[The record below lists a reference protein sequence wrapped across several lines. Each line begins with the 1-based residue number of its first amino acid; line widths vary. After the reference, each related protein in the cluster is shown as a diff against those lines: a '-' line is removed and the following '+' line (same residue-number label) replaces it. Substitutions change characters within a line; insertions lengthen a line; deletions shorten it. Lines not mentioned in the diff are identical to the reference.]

1 MQGSE
6 NVPANNLKPPA
17 KPEFLP
23 SFQKHLPTCPGSG
36 KTQQTTHFSRVHCYG
51 SPKQNPL
58 QFSRQSR
65 VPPSRLYL
73 TPRCGLQCGTVCGVV
88 WYSNDRMEPGLGL
101 LLGTAPAPNGAPPPP
116 ATLPPRLAHP
126 PHATTLLFYEDTK
139 IHCYS
144 LSITER
150 KRLLFLTRRR
160 SIVIAILQMIF

>member
-6 NVPANNLKPPA
+6 NVPANNLKPPP

-73 TPRCGLQCGTVCGVV
+73 TPRYGLQCGTVCGVV
-88 WYSNDRMEPGLGL
+88 WYSNDRMVAGLGVL
-101 LLGTAPAPNGAPPPP
+101 PGTAPNGAPP
-116 ATLPPRLAHP
+116 TLPPRLAHP
-126 PHATTLLFYEDTK
+126 LWSTLLFFSW
-139 IHCYS
+139 CGC
-144 LSITER
+144 
-150 KRLLFLTRRR
+150 
-160 SIVIAILQMIF
+160 IL

>member
-6 NVPANNLKPPA
+6 NVPANNLKPPT
-17 KPEFLP
+17 KPEILP

-36 KTQQTTHFSRVHCYG
+36 KTQQTTNFSRVHCYG

-116 ATLPPRLAHP
+116 PATLPPRLAHP

-139 IHCYS
+139 ICY
-144 LSITER
+144 TATAC
-150 KRLLFLTRRR
+150 RLQ
-160 SIVIAILQMIF
+160 SAKGYSS

>member
-1 MQGSE
+1 MSQ
-6 NVPANNLKPPA
+6 ANNLKPPT

-23 SFQKHLPTCPGSG
+23 SLQEHLPTCPGSG

-126 PHATTLLFYEDTK
+126 LWCTLLFLDLS
-139 IHCYS
+139 CYRARWYT
-144 LSITER
+144 LCYF
-150 KRLLFLTRRR
+150 LL
-160 SIVIAILQMIF
+160 VCGV